1 MTRETT
7 KIDLP
12 PPGRLRS
19 SRARV
24 PMWVWISVVT
34 LSIACGAAGGIYLG
48 SAARAKRAEAGAARD
63 VRRHQDITR
72 LVAEARLAVADG
84 QWIEARTLFEQVREL
99 DSENADALASLP
111 LIDRRLAEARGKLA
125 VQTNPS
131 GSAVELPGFG
141 HQTSPAVFNDL
152 PFGRHTL
159 TISKEGF
166 ETVSRPVEIMTEEP
180 VTLPIIELAASVG
193 RLEVVSEPRGADFA
207 LLRDAEKQDPILIA
221 AGKTPAEIN
230 DLASGEYEVR
240 LSAKG
245 WPEHR
250 EKVTVQ
256 TNRSTS
262 VSAVFAK
269 GALNITSDPPGAEV
283 WIRSGAEE
291 SRLGGVTPLSLAT
304 LPVGQH
310 SLELRHADWT
320 PIRRTV
326 EVTEGSTQDLT
337 FSWDRSLVRFES
349 DPPGA
354 TVLKDG
360 QTFGPKDAV
369 TPFQAE
375 LPKGQ
380 YQFEASLPGFGKNSQ
395 TVMVEAESGSLEV
408 RFPFEYGKVRLES
421 DPPGATVVSEGKNLG
436 RTPLFLE
443 AVPPGNRSYDLSLAN
458 HRSTTVWGK
467 VEPGSSLEFS
477 TSLKYDAA
485 PSTSRNFKNGSL
497 QEMVWIGELNG
508 WVAAHETTQA
518 QYESLAGKNPSYF
531 KSPQN
536 PVDTVTWYE
545 ATTWCEA
552 LTVQER
558 SLGNL
563 PEGYRYRLP
572 TDKEWSVYVGG
583 QKLDGA
589 ISSLFERQKST
600 APVGSLAPN
609 EFGLYDVRGNVWEW
623 VSDWYSQAIATQLQK
638 EGAAATP
645 EWIGTDRKV
654 LRGGAWSGS
663 SQFDLS
669 AANRSAARPAAED
682 RYDVGF
688 RVVLMKE

>member
-7 KIDLP
+7 RIDLP
-12 PPGRLRS
+12 PPGRMRP
-19 SRARV
+19 SRPRV
-24 PMWVWISVVT
+24 PMWVWIFVVT
-34 LSIACGAAGGIYLG
+34 LSIAFGAGGGIYLG
-48 SAARAKRAEAGAARD
+48 SAARAKRAEVSAARD
-63 VRRHQDITR
+63 VRHQQDITR

-84 QWIEARTLFEQVREL
+84 QWIEARTLFEQARDL
-99 DSENADALASLP
+99 DLDNADALASLP

-141 HQTSPAVFNDL
+141 QQTSPAVFNDL

-180 VTLPIIELAASVG
+180 VTLPTIELAASVG
-193 RLEVVSEPRGADFA
+193 RLEVVSEPQGADFT
-207 LLRDAEKQDPILIA
+207 LLRDPEKQNPELIA

-230 DLASGEYEVR
+230 NLASGDYEVR
-240 LSAKG
+240 LTAQG

-250 EKVTVQ
+250 EMVKVQ
-256 TNRSTS
+256 TNRSAS

-269 GALNITSDPPGAEV
+269 GALNITSDPTGVEV

-310 SLELRHADWT
+310 TLELRHADWS

-326 EVTEGSTQDLT
+326 EVTEGSTQDFT
-337 FSWDRSLVRFES
+337 FSWERSLVRFES

-354 TVLKDG
+354 IVLKEG
-360 QTFGPKDAV
+360 ERFGPKDEV
-369 TPFQAE
+369 TPFQVE
-375 LPKGQ
+375 MPKGE
-380 YQFEASLPGFGKNSQ
+380 YRFEASLEGFGRNSQ
-395 TVMVEAESGSLEV
+395 TVMVDAESGTLEV

-421 DPPGATVVSEGKNLG
+421 DPPGATVVSEGRNLG

-443 AVPPGNRSYDLSLAN
+443 AVAPGNRSYELSLAN

-485 PSTSRNFKNGSL
+485 PSTSRNFKNGFR
-497 QEMVWIGELNG
+497 QELVWIGKLNG
-508 WVAAHETTQA
+508 WVAAHETTQE

-531 KSPQN
+531 KAPRN

-552 LTVQER
+552 LTAREKG
-558 SLGNL
+558 LGTL
-563 PEGYRYRLP
+563 PNGYRYRLP
-572 TDKEWSVYVGG
+572 TDKEWSFFVGQ

-589 ISSLFERQKST
+589 ISSLFQQQTST

-623 VSDWYSQAIATQLQK
+623 VSDWYSQAIVTQMQK

-645 EWIGTDRKV
+645 DWAGTDRKV

-669 AANRSAARPAAED
+669 AANRSAARPGAED

-688 RVVLMKE
+688 RVVLMKD